1 MVTAQLASGS
11 GLLCGLYKQ
20 RQVAELP
27 DIGENFF
34 FSEKGGKTKRLETKE
49 TGEGYWGG
57 GKKAEMLATE
67 VFMMFYCP

>member
-34 FSEKGGKTKRLETKE
+34 SFREGRKDKETRDKGNWRRLLGGKRKQRCWPLRF
-49 TGEGYWGG
+49 
-57 GKKAEMLATE
+57 L
-67 VFMMFYCP
+67 